1 MNHYLEKYLFF
12 NKIQT
17 IVATLVLIV
26 LAPYICQAQLGGS
39 AGAFTRMGF
48 GARGIGMGNALTA
61 VSSGSITP
69 YYNPALA
76 AYSEYRTVSATFGI
90 LSLDRNLNFIS
101 YTQAIK
107 PNAGVSAGLI
117 NAGVKKI
124 DGRDADGYH
133 TEDYSTTENQFFF
146 TFANRVED
154 RVSLGVTFKLYY
166 SKLFD
171 EVSSTTVGFDIGIYV
186 QIADNFSVG
195 GILQDINSKYRWD
208 TKALYG
214 QMGKTTEDK
223 FPNLRR
229 IALAYTLSP
238 NRGTV
243 SFEFQNTSDGTN
255 IMRFGVEYNLIESFT
270 LRGGIDRWELHN
282 SATGAKPSFGFSLKN
297 SFNGIVPEL
306 NYAYVFEPYSQ
317 HGIHIITLTTMF

>member
-1 MNHYLEKYLFF
+1 M
-12 NKIQT
+12 I
-17 IVATLVLIV
+17 
-26 LAPYICQAQLGGS
+26 LASPICRTQLGGS

-61 VSSGSITP
+61 VSSGNIST

-76 AYSEYRTVSATFGI
+76 AYSEYRAASATFGI
-90 LSLDRNLNFIS
+90 LSFDRYLNFIS

-107 PNAGVSAGLI
+107 PNAGVSVGLI
-117 NAGVKKI
+117 NAGVKNI

-146 TFANRVED
+146 TFANRIED
-154 RVSLGVTFKLYY
+154 RLSLGVTFKLYY

-171 EVSSTTVGFDIGIYV
+171 EVSSTTVGFDIGIYL
-186 QIADNFSVG
+186 QITNNLSLG
-195 GILQDINSKYRWD
+195 GILQDLNSKYKWD
-208 TKALYG
+208 TKAVYDQL
-214 QMGKTTEDK
+214 GKTTEDK

-238 NRGTV
+238 KLGTV
-243 SFEFQNTSDGTN
+243 GLEFQNASDGTN
-255 IMRFGVEYNLIESFT
+255 IIRFGAEYFLTENFT
-270 LRGGIDRWELHN
+270 LRSGIDRWELHN
-282 SATGAKPSFGFSLKN
+282 SATGAKPSFGFSIKN

-306 NYAYVFEPYSQ
+306 NYAYVFEPYSP
-317 HGIHIITLTTMF
+317 HGIHIITFTAMF